1 MERETQSAQRGH
13 RRVAP
18 MLRAEMEARGL
29 TAKELSLR
37 MRVWAAADPAN
48 RWAVEYRTIQNA
60 ADGTACALDTY
71 LALSGFFG
79 WDFVERI
86 QTPIHGA
93 DPITAREAE
102 LERQLCQVAALQ
114 ARLERERALRAGAPG
129 GAGGLAGEPVG
140 RGARPSGER
149 RAFTT
154 RTPPI
159 RSA

>member
-1 MERETQSAQRGH
+1 M
-13 RRVAP
+13 AP
-18 MLRAEMEARGL
+18 LLKAEMEARGL

-71 LALSGFFG
+71 LALSGYFG

-93 DPITAREAE
+93 DPIAAREAE
-102 LERQLCQVAALQ
+102 LERQLSQVAALQ
-114 ARLERERALRAGAPG
+114 ARLERERALRAGAS
-129 GAGGLAGEPVG
+129 GGLGGVAGQPPR
-140 RGARPSGER
+140 RGARASGEPR
-149 RAFTT
+149 TFTAQT
-154 RTPPI
+154 SPV
-159 RSA
+159 RSV